1 MTMSLKSQQQD
12 KLQKISK
19 DVENLE
25 LIVEW

>member
-25 LIVEW
+25 LIVE